1 MSGAISFF
9 KLSHTKK
16 QMKSLETILAKQNF
30 DDLQVL
36 FYSPKKQT
44 VLLEASKA
52 TVDYLVNF
60 SKSALPCKWITGIFS
75 TYEEIKSD
83 VSHESIGLFFKK
95 YDIITNANLLEINLR
110 SLTHGKTYL
119 NEFEVDLCFNYNKPY
134 CLFPEFG
141 RLIYACFTQ
150 TIQIKRDIINYLL
163 NHCYI
168 KLHSVCRTNTL
179 ERQDAL
185 FCQDW
190 FGSKRLQE
198 RNALTPF
205 QGLKIW
211 PKLDKYYYKF
221 NYHKD
226 KNFSPY
232 IITKIYS
239 EHFDLDIE
247 VDKIAAFIVNEDLS
261 TNNVETFRESAENKI
276 SNLLQEISDKFSKKL
291 FENKKYIKLFK
302 KAEKHLIFVPNF
314 TSKHLLNTT
323 RHTKKEILNFILF
336 GLAHSWN
343 ELNSYGVPSAILSNY
358 QSLAE
363 PIRFKE
369 DYVRNLIKVICE
381 FISLLSDTYSSVR
394 SITKALQC
402 FDCVKSYLDFIDH
415 VLNSYNNKLNRF
427 KCISLNCKIFYA
439 VPDRNS
445 DIFYAEWLQGI
456 DQNKETYTK
465 KYNFNI
471 FSNLFDVTA
480 FVPKYIDSSLQEF
493 KIKNL
498 AEVLSINTV
507 TRNTLN
513 TYTEGNSFTWGTISE
528 NIFLSPPL
536 SSTVSLGLKRS
547 YSISDLLSN
556 TSSNPDDR
564 AYSGYARNLLFSET
578 TNNSFFTLTTKE
590 HRSLATYIKPH
601 DVEQYSVSPI
611 FNWDKIIYSQTKY
624 QVSTSPNFY
633 CINANPNED
642 HINCELP
649 LYNDTLTECYG
660 KFYPIINQIDIPVWY
675 IPGKVIHKL
684 ARYCDNGIGS
694 TFFTNVRNLVIKY
707 LCDGSNIIDQLF
719 YLAVNREESVLTSSF
734 EDCVIEQALT
744 HPLVQRPWNEFF
756 AKKLRNKKPSPPNIV
771 KINTIVSINGNSVT
785 SNDEI
790 LDFIE
795 SKNLEQYF
803 ELYRKNIQKNCQD
816 LDDLIENKNNLL
828 LRVAKY
834 QTDILDKI
842 NQNNGIDLFK
852 SCDETLK
859 ASWMKQ
865 INLLQQN
872 KRIISINFDLVSKRL
887 EVVFKPKNIVDP
899 RSDIEYDIGTIA
911 VSWPLDINFNGCIR
925 PILNVHNQLKVYSKN
940 INLEEFGSLCSQI
953 TSLDNTEIVN
963 LVDQLFEPVHIKEAK
978 NVLSRNT
985 PTTNLTIYGEKA
997 VPHSSPEGSGSVCF
1011 GNYSSAINK
1020 AAEEVNL
1027 MNLAGLTMLNAESA
1041 NLKDTWGKS
1050 LPMFQIAAGKYS
1062 TLDLAQKT
1070 FERKSLR
1077 NKKYIIPELGNP
1089 YVYDQLDTIQ
1099 SMLIASTNNAWPKF
1113 YILWEIHNYAYM
1125 IIQFLGNLY
1134 KRIEPFRANAREL
1147 VRKLFKEICARIY
1160 KPFTDQEL
1168 EDLNAKTK
1176 FKFQDS
1182 SIWRYITR
1190 ENTDIDVDKCNQF
1203 TKDYSLEEYFHKY
1216 AFNYS
1221 SYEYLNSLKNY
1232 EDLDPEKM
1240 EQVFAESIEC
1250 VVRNYLFYEGDY
1262 EVKRFMPRQILEFED
1277 LIFGKDFYL
1286 IETNDKHCNFLLR
1299 ICNNYSYKSITVEVL
1314 KLFKKS

>member
-1 MSGAISFF
+1 
-9 KLSHTKK
+9 
-16 QMKSLETILAKQNF
+16 MKSLETILAKQNF
-30 DDLQVL
+30 DDLNL
-36 FYSPKKQT
+36 HFYSPGKQT

-168 KLHSVCRTNTL
+168 KLHSAKRSNTL
-179 ERQDAL
+179 ERQDTL

-190 FGSKRLQE
+190 FGNKRLQD
-198 RNALTPF
+198 RNIVTPF

-211 PKLDKYYYKF
+211 PKLDNHYYKF
-221 NYHKD
+221 NYHKAT
-226 KNFSPY
+226 NFSPY

-239 EHFDLDIE
+239 EHFDLVLE
-247 VDKIAAFIVNEDLS
+247 VDKIASFIINVDPS
-261 TNNVETFRESAENKI
+261 TNKVETFHESAKNKI
-276 SNLLQEISDKFSKKL
+276 NNLLQEISDKFSKKL

-323 RHTKKEILNFILF
+323 DYTKDEILNFILL
-336 GLAHSWN
+336 GLTNSWN
-343 ELNSYGVPSAILSNY
+343 ELNSYSVPSVTLSRY
-358 QSLAE
+358 QSFAE
-363 PIRFKE
+363 PVRFNE

-381 FISLLSDTYSSVR
+381 FIPLLPDRHGHVG
-394 SITKALQC
+394 SIKKALQC

-415 VLNSYNNKLNRF
+415 ILNSYNNKLNRF

-439 VPDRNS
+439 IPTS
-445 DIFYAEWLQGI
+445 TDIFYTEWRQGI
-456 DQNKETYTK
+456 EQNKETYTK

-471 FSNLFDVTA
+471 FSNLFDIAA

-513 TYTEGNSFTWGTISE
+513 TCLGSDSYVWGAVSE

-536 SSTVSLGLKRS
+536 SSTVSQELKRS
-547 YSISDLLSN
+547 YSISNLLWD
-556 TSSNPDDR
+556 TPPSNPDER
-564 AYSGYARNLLFSET
+564 AYYGYARSLLFSGVASD
-578 TNNSFFTLTTKE
+578 SFSTPTTKE

-611 FNWDKIIYSQTKY
+611 FNWDKIIYPQTKY
-624 QVSTSPNFY
+624 QFSISPNFY
-633 CINANPNED
+633 CIQPSPDENHNS
-642 HINCELP
+642 CELP
-649 LYNDTLTECYG
+649 LYNDTFTECYG

-675 IPGKVIHKL
+675 IPEKAMHKL
-684 ARYCDNGIGS
+684 TRYCYSGIGS

-719 YLAVNREESVLTSSF
+719 YLTVNREESVLTSSF

-744 HPLVQRPWNEFF
+744 HPLVQKPWNEFF
-756 AKKLRNKKPSPPNIV
+756 AKKLRHKKPSPPNVV

-816 LDDLIENKNNLL
+816 LDELIEKKNDLL
-828 LRVAKY
+828 LKVAKY
-834 QTDILDKI
+834 QTDILNKI
-842 NQNNGIDLFK
+842 NQNNGIDLSK

-859 ASWMKQ
+859 YSWMKQ

-872 KRIISINFDLVSKRL
+872 KRIISINFDLVNKRL

-899 RSDIEYDIGTIA
+899 RTDIEYDIGTIA
-911 VSWPLDINFNGCIR
+911 ASWPLEIDLNGYICPMTNISS
-925 PILNVHNQLKVYSKN
+925 QLKVYSKN
-940 INLEEFGSLCSQI
+940 INLEEFGRLCNQI
-953 TSLDNTEIVN
+953 NSLDNTEIVN
-963 LVDQLFEPVHIKEAK
+963 LVDQLFEPVNIKEAK

-997 VPHSSPEGSGSVCF
+997 VPHSSPDNSGWVCF

-1041 NLKDTWGKS
+1041 NLKDAWGKS

-1062 TLDLAQKT
+1062 TLDLAQKA
-1070 FERKSLR
+1070 FERNLLR
-1077 NKKYIIPELGNP
+1077 NKKYIIPGLGNP
-1089 YVYDQLDTIQ
+1089 NTYGLFNGDTRRI
-1099 SMLIASTNNAWPKF
+1099 LAVITNNVWPKF
-1113 YILWEIHNYAYM
+1113 YEIWEDSSTTWNSSNVYITT
-1125 IIQFLGNLY
+1125 QFLSNLY
-1134 KRIEPFRANAREL
+1134 KRLEPFRANAREL

-1190 ENTDIDVDKCNQF
+1190 ENTNIDLARCKQVTTN
-1203 TKDYSLEEYFHKY
+1203 YSLEGYFRKY
-1216 AFNYS
+1216 TLGYS
-1221 SYEYLNSLKNY
+1221 SYEYLNSLKTY

-1240 EQVFAESIEC
+1240 ERVFAESIEC

-1262 EVKRFMPRQILEFED
+1262 EVKRFMPRQILEFGD
-1277 LIFGKDFYL
+1277 IIFGKDFYL
-1286 IETNDKHCNFLLR
+1286 IETNDKDCNFLLR
-1299 ICNNYSYKSITVEVL
+1299 ICNNYLYKGITVEVL

>member
-1 MSGAISFF
+1 
-9 KLSHTKK
+9 
-16 QMKSLETILAKQNF
+16 MKSLETILAKQNF
-30 DDLQVL
+30 DDLQVQ
-36 FYSPKKQT
+36 FYSPGKQT

-60 SKSALPCKWITGIFS
+60 SKPALPCKWITGIFS

-221 NYHKD
+221 NYHKA

-239 EHFDLDIE
+239 EHFDLETE
-247 VDKIAAFIVNEDLS
+247 VDKIASFIINVDPS
-261 TNNVETFRESAENKI
+261 TNNVETFRESEENKI

-323 RHTKKEILNFILF
+323 NCTKKEILNFILF
-336 GLAHSWN
+336 GLTNSWN

-381 FISLLSDTYSSVR
+381 FILLLSEMYSSVR

-427 KCISLNCKIFYA
+427 KGISLNCKIFYA
-439 VPDRNS
+439 IPDRNS

-456 DQNKETYTK
+456 DQNKETYIK

-471 FSNLFDVTA
+471 FSNLFDVTV

-507 TRNTLN
+507 TRNTIN
-513 TYTEGNSFTWGTISE
+513 TCTEGNSFTWGTISE

-536 SSTVSLGLKRS
+536 SSTVSLRLKRS

-564 AYSGYARNLLFSET
+564 VYSGYARNLLFSEA
-578 TNNSFFTLTTKE
+578 TNTSFLPLTIKE

-601 DVEQYSVSPI
+601 DVEQYAVSPI

-633 CINANPNED
+633 CINADANPD
-642 HINCELP
+642 KDRINCELP

-684 ARYCDNGIGS
+684 TRYCDNGIGS

-719 YLAVNREESVLTSSF
+719 YLAVNREESVITSSF

-756 AKKLRNKKPSPPNIV
+756 AKKLRNKKASPPNIV
-771 KINTIVSINGNSVT
+771 KINTIVSIDGNSVT
-785 SNDEI
+785 SNNEI

-816 LDDLIENKNNLL
+816 LDDLIEKKNNLL
-828 LRVAKY
+828 LKVAKY

-872 KRIISINFDLVSKRL
+872 KRIISINFDLVNKRL

-925 PILNVHNQLKVYSKN
+925 PISNVHNQLKVYSKN

-1070 FERKSLR
+1070 FERKLLR

-1089 YVYDQLDTIQ
+1089 DTYVLLGHDIIQ

-1113 YILWEIHNYAYM
+1113 YTLWEINNNAYM

-1160 KPFTDQEL
+1160 KPFTDQDL

-1190 ENTDIDVDKCNQF
+1190 ENTDIDIDKCKLF
-1203 TKDYSLEEYFHKY
+1203 TTDYSLEEYFHRY
-1216 AFNYS
+1216 TFNYS
-1221 SYEYLNSLKNY
+1221 SYEYLNSLKDY
-1232 EDLDPEKM
+1232 VDLDPEKM
-1240 EQVFAESIEC
+1240 EQVFAESIEY
-1250 VVRNYLFYEGDY
+1250 VVRNCLFYKGDY

-1286 IETNDKHCNFLLR
+1286 IETNDKHYNFLLR

>member
-1 MSGAISFF
+1 
-9 KLSHTKK
+9 
-16 QMKSLETILAKQNF
+16 MKSLETILAKQNF
-30 DDLQVL
+30 DDLKLQC
-36 FYSPKKQT
+36 YSPGKQT

-75 TYEEIKSD
+75 TYEEITSD
-83 VSHESIGLFFKK
+83 VSQESIGLFFKK

-110 SLTHGKTYL
+110 SLAHGKTYL
-119 NEFEVDLCFNYNKPY
+119 NEFEIDLYFNYKKPY

-141 RLIYACFTQ
+141 RLIYACFPQ
-150 TIQIKRDIINYLL
+150 TIQIQRNIINYLL

-168 KLHSVCRTNTL
+168 KLHSAKRSNTL
-179 ERQDAL
+179 ERQDTL

-190 FGSKRLQE
+190 FGNKRLQH
-198 RNALTPF
+198 NNIVTPF

-211 PKLDKYYYKF
+211 PKLDNHYYKF
-221 NYHKD
+221 NYHKNT
-226 KNFSPY
+226 NFSPY

-239 EHFDLDIE
+239 EHLDLVLE
-247 VDKIAAFIVNEDLS
+247 VDKIASFIINVDPS
-261 TNNVETFRESAENKI
+261 TNKVKTFHESAKNKI

-323 RHTKKEILNFILF
+323 DYTKDEILNFILL
-336 GLAHSWN
+336 GLTNSWN
-343 ELNSYGVPSAILSNY
+343 ELNSYSVPSVTLSRY
-358 QSLAE
+358 QSFAE
-363 PIRFKE
+363 PVRFNE

-381 FISLLSDTYSSVR
+381 FIPLLPDRHGHVG
-394 SITKALQC
+394 SIKKALQC

-415 VLNSYNNKLNRF
+415 ILNSYNNKLNRF

-439 VPDRNS
+439 IPTS
-445 DIFYAEWLQGI
+445 TDIFYTEWRQGI
-456 DQNKETYTK
+456 EQNKETYTK

-471 FSNLFDVTA
+471 FSNLFDIAA

-513 TYTEGNSFTWGTISE
+513 TCLGSDSYVWGAVSE

-536 SSTVSLGLKRS
+536 SSTVSQELKRS
-547 YSISDLLSN
+547 YSISNLLWD
-556 TSSNPDDR
+556 TPPSNPDER
-564 AYSGYARNLLFSET
+564 AYYGYARSLLFSSVASD
-578 TNNSFFTLTTKE
+578 SFSTPIIKE

-611 FNWDKIIYSQTKY
+611 FNWDKIIYPQTKY
-624 QVSTSPNFY
+624 QFSISPNFY
-633 CINANPNED
+633 CIHPKPDED
-642 HINCELP
+642 HKSCELP
-649 LYNDTLTECYG
+649 LYNDTFTECYG

-675 IPGKVIHKL
+675 IPGKAMNKL
-684 ARYCDNGIGS
+684 TRYCCSGIGS

-744 HPLVQRPWNEFF
+744 HPSVQKPWNEFF
-756 AKKLRNKKPSPPNIV
+756 AKKLRHKKPSPPNVV

-816 LDDLIENKNNLL
+816 LDDLIEKKNDLL
-828 LRVAKY
+828 LKVAKY
-834 QTDILDKI
+834 QTDILNKI

-859 ASWMKQ
+859 YSWMKQ
-865 INLLQQN
+865 ISLLQQN
-872 KRIISINFDLVSKRL
+872 KRIISINFDLVNKRL

-899 RSDIEYDIGTIA
+899 RTDIEYDIGTIA
-911 VSWPLDINFNGCIR
+911 ASWPLEIDLNGYICPMTNISS
-925 PILNVHNQLKVYSKN
+925 QLKVYSKN
-940 INLEEFGSLCSQI
+940 INLEEFGRLCNQI
-953 TSLDNTEIVN
+953 NSLDNTEIVN
-963 LVDQLFEPVHIKEAK
+963 LVDQLFEPVNIKEAK

-997 VPHSSPEGSGSVCF
+997 VPHSSPDNSGWVCF

-1020 AAEEVNL
+1020 AANEVNL

-1041 NLKDTWGKS
+1041 NLKDAWGKS
-1050 LPMFQIAAGKYS
+1050 LPTFQIAAGKYS
-1062 TLDLAQKT
+1062 TLDLAQKA
-1070 FERKSLR
+1070 FERNLLR
-1077 NKKYIIPELGNP
+1077 NKKYIIPGLGNP
-1089 YVYDQLDTIQ
+1089 DTYALLNNDTRHI
-1099 SMLIASTNNAWPKF
+1099 LAIITNNVWPKF
-1113 YILWEIHNYAYM
+1113 YEIWENNSTIRNSGNAYM
-1125 IIQFLGNLY
+1125 IIQFLSNLY
-1134 KRIEPFRANAREL
+1134 KRIEPFHANAREL

-1190 ENTDIDVDKCNQF
+1190 ENTDIDVDRCKQATNSNYSE
-1203 TKDYSLEEYFHKY
+1203 DYLRKHTLG
-1216 AFNYS
+1216 YS
-1221 SYEYLNSLKNY
+1221 SYAYLNSLKNY

-1240 EQVFAESIEC
+1240 EEVFAESIER
-1250 VVRNYLFYEGDY
+1250 VVRNHLFYEGDY
-1262 EVKRFMPRQILEFED
+1262 EVKRFMPRQILEFGD
-1277 LIFGKDFYL
+1277 LIFGKEFFL
-1286 IETNDKHCNFLLR
+1286 IETKDKDCNSLLLR
-1299 ICNNYSYKSITVEVL
+1299 ICNNYLYKGITVEVL

>member
-1 MSGAISFF
+1 
-9 KLSHTKK
+9 
-16 QMKSLETILAKQNF
+16 MKSLETILAKQNF
-30 DDLQVL
+30 DDLQVQ
-36 FYSPKKQT
+36 FYSPGKQT

-110 SLTHGKTYL
+110 SLRHGKTYL

-150 TIQIKRDIINYLL
+150 TIQIKRDIINYIL

-168 KLHSVCRTNTL
+168 KLHSVCRSNTL

-198 RNALTPF
+198 RNELTPF

-221 NYHKD
+221 NYHKA

-239 EHFDLDIE
+239 EHFDLETE
-247 VDKIAAFIVNEDLS
+247 VDKIASFIVNEDPS
-261 TNNVETFRESAENKI
+261 TNNVETFRESEENKI

-323 RHTKKEILNFILF
+323 GHTKKEILNFILF
-336 GLAHSWN
+336 GLANSWN
-343 ELNSYGVPSAILSNY
+343 ELDSYGVPSVRLSNY

-427 KCISLNCKIFYA
+427 KCLSLNCKIFYA
-439 VPDRNS
+439 IPDRNS

-513 TYTEGNSFTWGTISE
+513 TYTESNLSVWGTVSE
-528 NIFLSPPL
+528 NIFLSQGL
-536 SSTVSLGLKRS
+536 SSTVSNDLKRS
-547 YSISDLLSN
+547 CSISDLLSN

-564 AYSGYARNLLFSET
+564 VYSGYARNLLFSEAT
-578 TNNSFFTLTTKE
+578 YASFLPLTTKE

-633 CINANPNED
+633 CINADPDKD

-675 IPGKVIHKL
+675 IPGKVIHEL
-684 ARYCDNGIGS
+684 TRYCYNGIGS

-790 LDFIE
+790 LEFIE
-795 SKNLEQYF
+795 SKNLEHYF
-803 ELYRKNIQKNCQD
+803 EVYRKNIQKNCQD
-816 LDDLIENKNNLL
+816 LDDLVKKKNDLL
-828 LRVAKY
+828 LEVAKY
-834 QTDILDKI
+834 QTDILNKI

-872 KRIISINFDLVSKRL
+872 KRIISINFDLVNKRL

-1020 AAEEVNL
+1020 AAKEVNL

-1041 NLKDTWGKS
+1041 NLKDTWGES

-1062 TLDLAQKT
+1062 TLDLAQKK
-1070 FERKSLR
+1070 FERKLLR

-1089 YVYDQLDTIQ
+1089 DAYAQPGLDIIQ
-1099 SMLIASTNNAWPKF
+1099 PMLIASTSNAWPKF
-1113 YILWEIHNYAYM
+1113 YTLWKINSNAYM

-1190 ENTDIDVDKCNQF
+1190 ENTDIDVDKCKQF
-1203 TKDYSLEEYFHKY
+1203 TTEYPLEEYFNRY
-1216 AFNYS
+1216 TFNYS
-1221 SYEYLNSLKNY
+1221 SYEYLNSLKDY
-1232 EDLDPEKM
+1232 VDLDPEKM

-1250 VVRNYLFYEGDY
+1250 VIRNYLFYKGDY

-1286 IETNDKHCNFLLR
+1286 IETNNKNCNFLLR
-1299 ICNNYSYKSITVEVL
+1299 ICNNYVYKGITVEVL